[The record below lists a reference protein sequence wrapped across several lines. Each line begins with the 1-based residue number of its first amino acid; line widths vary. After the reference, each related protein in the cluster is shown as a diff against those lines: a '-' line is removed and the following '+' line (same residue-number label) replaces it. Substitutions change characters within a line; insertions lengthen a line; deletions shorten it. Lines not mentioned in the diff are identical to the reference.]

1 MKHISETIFDM
12 FGGDPRTMDLELIFQ
27 KTREILPI
35 DCLLMDY
42 NVFPLRMMARVRV
55 ALDSG
60 EEISAKQLCDFCIL
74 SRKCDEAAVHAA

>member
-1 MKHISETIFDM
+1 MKHISETIFNL
-12 FGGDPRTMDLELIFQ
+12 FGGDPKTMDLERIFQ
-27 KTREILPI
+27 KTREILTV

-42 NVFPLRMMARVRV
+42 NVFPLQMVARVRA